1 MDEVLDEV
9 IDGEVVSDDGDE
21 NDNDDV
27 IDIPTSRGIMKKSK
41 TDGQWVT
48 GTAPGPGRLPH
59 LAEVKYL
66 RGMHSVVSVDD
77 WKAITLRAVEDALDG
92 KASARNWLSKYL
104 LDPVLKSVAMQAEVT
119 DTIDETGQNK
129 KLIRLVTMLSAL
141 LPGMQEE

>member
-1 MDEVLDEV
+1 MDEVLDDV
-9 IDGEVVSDDGDE
+9 IDGEVSDG
-21 NDNDDV
+21 DNDDSDV
-27 IDIPTSRGIMKKSK
+27 LDIPTSRGIMKKSK

-66 RGMHSVVSVDD
+66 KGMHSVVSVDD